1 MKFHRRYSLNTDNT
15 LVIKKLILD
24 DAAMFQCLAINEA
37 GENSA
42 STWLR
47 VKSTW
52 RRRCR
57 EGQGLRV
64 RVLVLVRV
72 KGHRVGVDVTNN

>member
-47 VKSTW
+47 VKSKS
-52 RRRCR
+52 RADF
-57 EGQGLRV
+57 QL
-64 RVLVLVRV
+64 
-72 KGHRVGVDVTNN
+72 